1 MEILIGPA
9 GLGTPAIEGLKK
21 IKKLGLTAAEVEFT
35 YGIRITNV
43 QAKEIG
49 ALATRLGIS
58 LSVHAPY
65 YINFASYDKRKLA
78 ISKRNILNSCERAH
92 YLGAKHV
99 VFHPAY
105 YGKLSKEKC
114 YEIVKDAIID
124 IQKIIEKN
132 KWNVILCPETTGK
145 RSQFGDLDE
154 LIRLS
159 KETGCGICI
168 DFAHLEARYN
178 KKPDYGQVIK
188 KIKDVKHLTSHF
200 SGIEY
205 SEKGEI
211 RHILTPE
218 SKINE
223 LLIALKKNKIS
234 ITIINE
240 SPDMINDSLKTL
252 KLLKKIL
259 KQKI

>member
-1 MEILIGPA
+1 MAILVGPA
-9 GLGTPAIEGLKK
+9 GIGAPAEEGLKI
-21 IKKLGLTAAEVEFT
+21 IKKLGLSAAEVEFT
-35 YGIRITNV
+35 YGIRMSNAR
-43 QAKEIG
+43 AKEIG
-49 ALATRLGIS
+49 MLARQFRIS

-65 YINFASYDKRKLA
+65 YVNFASDDKKKLA
-78 ISKRNILNSCERAH
+78 ISRRNILNSCERAH

-105 YGKLSKEKC
+105 YGKMSKEKC
-114 YEIVKDAIID
+114 YKIVKDAIID
-124 IQKIIEKN
+124 IQKTIKKN

-145 RSQFGDLDE
+145 QSQFGDLDE

-178 KKPDYGQVIK
+178 KKPDYDEIIK
-188 KIKDVKHLTSHF
+188 KIKDVKHLTAHF

-205 SEKGEI
+205 TEKGER
-211 RHILTPE
+211 RHIATPE
-218 SKINE
+218 GRIRE
-223 LLIALKKNKIS
+223 LLITLKKNKIS

-240 SPDMINDSLKTL
+240 SPDMIDDSIKTL
-252 KLLKKIL
+252 KILKKL
-259 KQKI
+259 